1 MMGRQGGPWCGG
13 LCSTLHNFTTVL
25 RQDPAQRALG
35 RGIRVMVRR
44 LILSVLVMLAAGS
57 ALAEGRVGLG
67 WGRIFTND
75 QMGDGEDRWR
85 SGSYTLSRVR
95 GPSGSRFDRAGFAA
109 LGFGEVVELH
119 GHAEVIAPANLTTVN
134 PADRRYAGL
143 MNLGVTT
150 HFGWQGAEVAL
161 GGELAMTGADTGIGD
176 FHDWFHGLL
185 GMVPPSAAVLDAQIG
200 SRVYPG
206 LNAEIGRSFA
216 VGAVRARPFAEARA
230 GVETLVR
237 IGADVTIGDLGRDD
251 LMLRDVTTGQ
261 RYRGVEGSRDAGMSL
276 TLGGDLAQVLDSAL
290 LPTGGVQAEDR
301 RYRLRAGLH
310 WQGRRTGIFYGVS
323 YLSPEFTSQ
332 PEGQVVGALSL
343 NLRF

>member
-1 MMGRQGGPWCGG
+1 MAPDRRHRATGISW
-13 LCSTLHNFTTVL
+13 STFHNFTTVL
-25 RQDPAQRALG
+25 RQGLAQWALG
-35 RGIRVMVRR
+35 RGIWIMVRR
-44 LILSVLVMLAAGS
+44 LILSALVALTASG

-85 SGSYTLSRVR
+85 SGSYTLSLVR
-95 GPSGSRFDRAGFAA
+95 GPSGSRFGAAGFAA
-109 LGFGEVVELH
+109 LGFGEVFELR
-119 GHAEVIAPANLTTVN
+119 GHAEVIAPANLTAIT

-143 MNLGVTT
+143 MSVGANT
-150 HFGWQGAEVAL
+150 HFGWQGAEVVL
-161 GGELAMTGADTGIGD
+161 GGELAMTGSDTGIGA

-200 SRVYPG
+200 SNVYPG

-216 VGAVRARPFAEARA
+216 VGAVQARPFAEARA
-230 GVETLVR
+230 GAETLVR

-261 RYRGVEGSRDAGMSL
+261 RYRGVEGSRDTGLSL

-290 LPTGGVQAEDR
+290 LPPGGVQAEDQ

-310 WQGRRTGIFYGVS
+310 WQGNRTGLFYGVS

-332 PEGQVVGALSL
+332 PEGQLVGALSL

>member
-1 MMGRQGGPWCGG
+1 MVKR
-13 LCSTLHNFTTVL
+13 LVL
-25 RQDPAQRALG
+25 SAL
-35 RGIRVMVRR
+35 VA
-44 LILSVLVMLAAGS
+44 LAASG
-57 ALAEGRVGLG
+57 AFAEERVGLG

-95 GPSGSRFDRAGFAA
+95 GPSGSRFGEAGFAA
-109 LGFGEVVELH
+109 LSFGEVLAFS
-119 GHAEVIAPANLTTVN
+119 GHAAVIAPANLTTVS

-143 MNLGVTT
+143 LSLGVTT

-161 GGELAMTGADTGIGD
+161 GGELAMTGPDTGIGA
-176 FHDWFHGLL
+176 FHDWFHGVL

-200 SRVYPG
+200 SKAYPG

-216 VGAVRARPFAEARA
+216 LGAVQARPFAEARA

-237 IGADVTIGDLGRDD
+237 IGADLTIGDLGRDD
-251 LMLRDVTTGQ
+251 LMLRDVITGQ
-261 RYRGVEGSRDAGMSL
+261 RYRGVEGSHGSGLSL
-276 TLGGDLAQVLDSAL
+276 TLGGDMAQVLDSAL
-290 LPTGGVQAEDR
+290 LPSGGVQAEDR

-310 WQGRRTGIFYGVS
+310 WQGERMGAFYGVS
-323 YLSPEFTSQ
+323 YLSPEFTTQ